1 MHVCNYQHVTNN
13 YDKMH
18 FTLTFIPNMLLSKF
32 PGGVEMVIFF
42 QFVITSYTQKDSRTK
57 HFSIN
62 EGEIIVEIA
71 FANMLYNDFN
81 VFLHPLMVL
90 LK

>member
-1 MHVCNYQHVTNN
+1 MHVCNYQHVTDN

-42 QFVITSYTQKDSRTK
+42 QFVITSYTQKIQGQNIYS
-57 HFSIN
+57 
-62 EGEIIVEIA
+62 
-71 FANMLYNDFN
+71 
-81 VFLHPLMVL
+81 LM
-90 LK
+90 KGK

>member
-42 QFVITSYTQKDSRTK
+42 QFVITSYTQKIQGQNIYS
-57 HFSIN
+57 
-62 EGEIIVEIA
+62 
-71 FANMLYNDFN
+71 
-81 VFLHPLMVL
+81 LM
-90 LK
+90 KGK

>member
-1 MHVCNYQHVTNN
+1 MNVGNYQHVTDN

-42 QFVITSYTQKDSRTK
+42 QFVITSYTQKIQGQNIYS
-57 HFSIN
+57 
-62 EGEIIVEIA
+62 
-71 FANMLYNDFN
+71 
-81 VFLHPLMVL
+81 LM
-90 LK
+90 KGK

>member
-1 MHVCNYQHVTNN
+1 
-13 YDKMH
+13 
-18 FTLTFIPNMLLSKF
+18 MLLSKF

-57 HFSIN
+57 HLFIN

-71 FANMLYNDFN
+71 FVNMLCYMHIAIN
-81 VFLHPLMVL
+81 LEML
-90 LK
+90 LIWS